1 MSHAPTKH
9 PGDAENLKDS
19 AVAAKDAVTEL
30 ASEAGRY
37 ASHRIGD
44 AKKSASAMIDTVKAK
59 GGECNDSVVGLIRK
73 HPYKSI
79 AIAAGVG
86 FAAALLLRRG

>member
-1 MSHAPTKH
+1 MSHAPTKN

-19 AVAAKDAVTEL
+19 AVAAKEAVTEL
-30 ASEAGRY
+30 AGEAGRY
-37 ASHRIGD
+37 ATHRIGD

-59 GGECNDSVVGLIRK
+59 AGEYNDGIIGFIRK
-73 HPYKSI
+73 NPYKSI

-86 FAAALLLRRG
+86 FAAALLLRRR